1 MNSKYFVPVIVA
13 LFSGIAV
20 FLYLRVF
27 GGQSLAAK
35 LGTVFVAGMGAAF
48 GLMISQGIQK
58 KT

>member
-1 MNSKYFVPVIVA
+1 MNSKYIVPVIVA

-27 GGQSLAAK
+27 GDQSLAAK
-35 LGTVFVAGMGAAF
+35 LGVVFVAGMGAAF
-48 GLMISQGIQK
+48 GLMIGHGIQK